1 MKGDEKTV
9 LVEREISEHLIEKM
23 KTCAFYLG
31 KKPVRQEIYFSGNL
45 FNFMEWTTFNSSKTC

>member
-23 KTCAFYLG
+23 KACAFYLG
-31 KKPVRQEIYFSGNL
+31 NKICETRNIF
-45 FNFMEWTTFNSSKTC
+45 